1 MQIANIE
8 SIQKGLEES
17 HKQVIHSVKK
27 ISEEQA
33 HLIPVP
39 DEWTVA

>member
-8 SIQKGLEES
+8 SIQKGLKES

-27 ISEEQA
+27 ISEERKKA
-33 HLIPVP
+33 SEKEVRK
-39 DEWTVA
+39 